1 MTANGTILVVGGK
14 GGVGKTSI
22 SAILVKL
29 LRRWKLLVIDADP
42 VISLTYTLGEGPGDT
57 IGDYREE
64 LIDNPRRARDLH
76 KRPLKEVIHEL
87 VTHSSNGYDL
97 LTMGRAE
104 ASGCFCGINDLLR
117 HGIQTLCTEYDL
129 SLIDCEAGIEQVNRR
144 AVHRIDRLL
153 LVTDTSRRGFEAVV
167 QVRDLAMKYNDGH
180 PLQVFVAVNRVRDA
194 EEENRVREVAESFEL
209 ANVTC
214 VPEDPNVLAFN
225 SSGRPLLDLPDDS
238 RSVAALQAL
247 TENLNSPATA
257 AGTEKKGVA

>member
-22 SAILVKL
+22 SATLVKL
-29 LRRWKLLVIDADP
+29 LRRRKLLVIDADP

-97 LTMGRAE
+97 VTMGHAE

-117 HGIQTLCTEYDL
+117 HGIETLCTEYDL

-144 AVHRIDRLL
+144 AVHRIDQLL

-167 QVRDLAMKYNDGH
+167 QVRDLAIKYNEDH
-180 PLQVFVAVNRVRDA
+180 PLQVFVVVNRVRDTK
-194 EEENRVREVAESFEL
+194 EEHRFREVAESFGFS
-209 ANVTC
+209 NVTC
-214 VPEDPNVLAFN
+214 VPEDPNVLDFN
-225 SSGRPLLDLPDDS
+225 SSGRSLLDLPDDS
-238 RSVAALQAL
+238 PSVVALQAL
-247 TENLNSPATA
+247 TENMNSPVTA
-257 AGTEKKGVA
+257 VVTEKQAIT